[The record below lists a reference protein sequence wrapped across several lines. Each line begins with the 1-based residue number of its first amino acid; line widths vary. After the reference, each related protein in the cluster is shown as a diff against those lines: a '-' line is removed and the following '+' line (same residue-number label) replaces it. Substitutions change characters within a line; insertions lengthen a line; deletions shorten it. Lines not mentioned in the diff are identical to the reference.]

1 MTHLKTRHKPPQKP
15 ARKQSRTLSLL
26 PRVALPRYLT
36 QEEVTRFFAVISS
49 PRDRA
54 LFALIYHYGLRVEEA
69 TLLTL
74 ESVDLKNLHIRIQR
88 LKNGVSS
95 QKPLWRH
102 NAKLLRSYLRVRQD
116 AGHWL
121 ITGRQGPL
129 KQHQIQTLFTA
140 YAKKA
145 GIKGRSIHSLRHSIA
160 VHLLEAGQGIEYM
173 ADHLGHKNIQNT
185 RIYAQF
191 TTSLRQ
197 EVFSKLE
204 RHPKDCAPG
213 VTWSGVLLSRC

>member
-1 MTHLKTRHKPPQKP
+1 MPHKTQ
-15 ARKQSRTLSLL
+15 RKSSRTRSHPPLLL
-26 PRVALPRYLT
+26 PRAALPRYLT
-36 QEEVTRFFAVISS
+36 QEEVQRFFSVISS

-54 LFALIYHYGLRVEEA
+54 LFALIYHYGLQVEEA

-121 ITGRQGPL
+121 FTGRQGPL
-129 KQHQIQTLFTA
+129 KKRQIQYALQTMPSRHALRAAPFTA
-140 YAKKA
+140 YATPSPCISWKPA
-145 GIKGRSIHSLRHSIA
+145 RALSTWL
-160 VHLLEAGQGIEYM
+160 
-173 ADHLGHKNIQNT
+173 
-185 RIYAQF
+185 
-191 TTSLRQ
+191 TT
-197 EVFSKLE
+197 
-204 RHPKDCAPG
+204 
-213 VTWSGVLLSRC
+213 

>member
-1 MTHLKTRHKPPQKP
+1 MQLKTQRKPSRKP
-15 ARKQSRTLSLL
+15 SHTSLLL
-26 PRVALPRYLT
+26 PRAALPRYLT
-36 QEEVTRFFAVISS
+36 QEEVTRFFSVISS

-74 ESVDLKNLHIRIQR
+74 EDVNLKDLHIRVHR
-88 LKNGVSS
+88 LKHGVST

-116 AGHWL
+116 AGHYL
-121 ITGRQGPL
+121 FTGRQGAL
-129 KQHQIQTLFTA
+129 KKRQIQTLFTN

-160 VHLLEAGQGIEYM
+160 VHLLEAGQGIEYVG
-173 ADHLGHKNIQNT
+173 DHLGHKNIQNT
-185 RIYAQF
+185 RIYAQI

-197 EVFSKLE
+197 EVFAKLE
-204 RHPKDCAPG
+204 RHPKMVRVA
-213 VTWSGVLLSRC
+213 

>member
-1 MTHLKTRHKPPQKP
+1 MLLKTRHKPPQKRR
-15 ARKQSRTLSLL
+15 RKSSHTPPLL
-26 PRVALPRYLT
+26 PRAALPRYLT
-36 QEEVTRFFAVISS
+36 QEEVKRLFSVISS
-49 PRDRA
+49 SRDRA

-102 NAKLLRSYLRVRQD
+102 NAKLLRSYIRVRHD

-121 ITGRQGPL
+121 FTGRQGPL
-129 KQHQIQTLFTA
+129 KKRQIQTLFTE

-145 GIKGRSIHSLRHSIA
+145 GIKGRSVHGLRHSIA
-160 VHLLEAGQGIEYM
+160 VHLLEAGQGIEYV

-185 RIYAQF
+185 KIYAQI

-197 EVFSKLE
+197 EVFAKLE
-204 RHPKDCAPG
+204 RHPKIVRVA
-213 VTWSGVLLSRC
+213 

>member
-1 MTHLKTRHKPPQKP
+1 MHLKTPHQPKRFPFQK
-15 ARKQSRTLSLL
+15 ASL
-26 PRVALPRYLT
+26 PCYLT
-36 QEEVTRFFAVISS
+36 QEEVKRLFSVITSL
-49 PRDRA
+49 RDRA

-74 ESVDLKNLHIRIQR
+74 ENVDLKNLHIRIHR
-88 LKNGVSS
+88 LKNGVSN

-121 ITGRQGPL
+121 FTGRQGPI
-129 KQHQIQTLFTA
+129 KKRQIQTLFTG
-140 YAKKA
+140 YAKEA

-160 VHLLEAGQGIEYM
+160 VHLLEAGQGIEYV

-185 RIYAQF
+185 RIYAQI

-197 EVFSKLE
+197 EVFAKLE
-204 RHPKDCAPG
+204 HHPKIVRIP
-213 VTWSGVLLSRC
+213 

>member
-1 MTHLKTRHKPPQKP
+1 MTQLKTHHKPSPQHR
-15 ARKQSRTLSLL
+15 RKSSHTLALL
-26 PRVALPRYLT
+26 PRAALPRYLT
-36 QEEVTRFFAVISS
+36 QDEVTRLFKVISS

-74 ESVDLKNLHIRIQR
+74 EDVNLKDLHIRVHR
-88 LKNGVSS
+88 LKHGVST

-116 AGHWL
+116 AGHYL
-121 ITGRQGPL
+121 FTGRQGAL
-129 KQHQIQTLFTA
+129 KKRQIQQLFTT
-140 YAKKA
+140 YVKKA

-160 VHLLEAGQGIEYM
+160 VHLLEAGQGIEYV

-185 RIYAQF
+185 RIYAQI

-197 EVFSKLE
+197 EVFAKLE
-204 RHPKDCAPG
+204 RHPKIVRVA
-213 VTWSGVLLSRC
+213 

>member
-1 MTHLKTRHKPPQKP
+1 MQLKTRHQPT
-15 ARKQSRTLSLL
+15 RKQPRKSSHTPPLL
-26 PRVALPRYLT
+26 PRAALPRYLT
-36 QEEVTRFFAVISS
+36 QEEVTRLFKVISS

-102 NAKLLRSYLRVRQD
+102 NVKLLRSYFRVRQD

-121 ITGRQGPL
+121 FTGRQGPL
-129 KQHQIQTLFTA
+129 KKRQIQTLFTE

-145 GIKGRSIHSLRHSIA
+145 RIKGRSIHSLRHSIA
-160 VHLLEAGQGIEYM
+160 VHLLEAGQGIEYV

-185 RIYAQF
+185 RIYAQI

-197 EVFSKLE
+197 EVFAKLE
-204 RHPKDCAPG
+204 RHPKIVRIP
-213 VTWSGVLLSRC
+213 

>member
-1 MTHLKTRHKPPQKP
+1 MTQLKAPRKPSPRRTRTP
-15 ARKQSRTLSLL
+15 LLL
-26 PRVALPRYLT
+26 PRAALPRYLT
-36 QEEVTRFFAVISS
+36 QEEVTRFFSVISS

-74 ESVDLKNLHIRIQR
+74 EQVDLKNLHIRIQR

-121 ITGRQGPL
+121 FTGRQGAL
-129 KQHQIQTLFTA
+129 KKRQIQTLFA
-140 YAKKA
+140 HV
-145 GIKGRSIHSLRHSIA
+145 GFQGRRFEDS
-160 VHLLEAGQGIEYM
+160 V
-173 ADHLGHKNIQNT
+173 N
-185 RIYAQF
+185 
-191 TTSLRQ
+191 
-197 EVFSKLE
+197 
-204 RHPKDCAPG
+204 
-213 VTWSGVLLSRC
+213 

>member
-1 MTHLKTRHKPPQKP
+1 MTQLKAQPKPPQKHR
-15 ARKQSRTLSLL
+15 RKSSHTLALL
-26 PRVALPRYLT
+26 PRAALPRYLT
-36 QEEVTRFFAVISS
+36 QEEVKRLFSVITS

-54 LFALIYHYGLRVEEA
+54 LFALIYLYGLRVEEA

-74 ESVDLKNLHIRIQR
+74 ESIDLKNLHIRIQR

-102 NAKLLRSYLRVRQD
+102 NAKLLRSYFRVRQD

-121 ITGRQGPL
+121 FTGRQGAL
-129 KQHQIQTLFTA
+129 KKRQIQTLFTTYTKQA
-140 YAKKA
+140 S
-145 GIKGRSIHSLRHSIA
+145 IKGRSIHSLRHSIA
-160 VHLLEAGQGIEYM
+160 VHLLEAGQGIEYV

-185 RIYAQF
+185 KIYAQI

-197 EVFSKLE
+197 EVFAKLE
-204 RHPKDCAPG
+204 RHPKIVRVA
-213 VTWSGVLLSRC
+213 

>member
-1 MTHLKTRHKPPQKP
+1 MP
-15 ARKQSRTLSLL
+15 
-26 PRVALPRYLT
+26 
-36 QEEVTRFFAVISS
+36 
-49 PRDRA
+49 

-102 NAKLLRSYLRVRQD
+102 NAKLLRPYLRVRQD

-121 ITGRQGPL
+121 FTGRQGPL
-129 KQHQIQTLFTA
+129 KKRQIQQLFTD

-145 GIKGRSIHSLRHSIA
+145 GIKGRSIHSLCHSIA
-160 VHLLEAGQGIEYM
+160 VHLLEAGQGIEYV

-185 RIYAQF
+185 RIYAQI

-197 EVFSKLE
+197 EVFAKLE
-204 RHPKDCAPG
+204 RHPKIVRVA
-213 VTWSGVLLSRC
+213 

>member
-1 MTHLKTRHKPPQKP
+1 MTQLKAQRKPS
-15 ARKQSRTLSLL
+15 RKSSHTLALL
-26 PRVALPRYLT
+26 PRATLPRYLT
-36 QEEVTRFFAVISS
+36 QEEMTRLFKVISS

-121 ITGRQGPL
+121 FTGRQGAL
-129 KQHQIQTLFTA
+129 KKRQIQTLSTE

-145 GIKGRSIHSLRHSIA
+145 GIKGRSIHSLRHAIV
-160 VHLLEAGQGIEYM
+160 VHLLEAGQGIEYVV
-173 ADHLGHKNIQNT
+173 DHLGHKNIQNT
-185 RIYAQF
+185 QIYAQI

-197 EVFSKLE
+197 EVFAKLE
-204 RHPKDCAPG
+204 RHPKIVRVA
-213 VTWSGVLLSRC
+213 

>member
-1 MTHLKTRHKPPQKP
+1 MTQLKPQRKP
-15 ARKQSRTLSLL
+15 SRTRSHTLLL
-26 PRVALPRYLT
+26 PSRSALPRYLT
-36 QEEVTRFFAVISS
+36 QEEVKRLFAGITS

-74 ESVDLKNLHIRIQR
+74 ESVDLKNLHIRIHR

-102 NAKLLRSYLRVRQD
+102 NAKLLRSYFRVRQD
-116 AGHWL
+116 AGHYL
-121 ITGRQGPL
+121 FTGRQGPL
-129 KQHQIQTLFTA
+129 KKRQIQTLFTV

-145 GIKGRSIHSLRHSIA
+145 RIKGRSIHGLRHSIA
-160 VHLLEAGQGIEYM
+160 VHLLEAGQGIEYV

-185 RIYAQF
+185 RIYAQI
-191 TTSLRQ
+191 TISLRQ
-197 EVFSKLE
+197 EVFAKLE
-204 RHPKDCAPG
+204 RHPKIVRVA
-213 VTWSGVLLSRC
+213 